1 MASPQ
6 KVKNSGLSSVLVAV
20 GGRSE
25 DEAVRLACELISPNK
40 GKLYIVYVIEVERS
54 LPVDAEVAPA
64 TAKGEEVLKHMEE
77 VAKPFKCRTQAELLQ
92 SRRAGSAVVQEA
104 VDKSV
109 DAIVLGLP
117 YREVYGSFSMGET
130 APYVLRNA
138 PCKVILW
145 RSSLPSYTSNNGHR
159 P

>member
-1 MASPQ
+1 M
-6 KVKNSGLSSVLVAV
+6 
-20 GGRSE
+20 RID
-25 DEAVRLACELISPNK
+25 DESTINMS
-40 GKLYIVYVIEVERS
+40 
-54 LPVDAEVAPA
+54 
-64 TAKGEEVLKHMEE
+64 
-77 VAKPFKCRTQAELLQ
+77 
-92 SRRAGSAVVQEA
+92 VQEA

-145 RSSLPSYTSNNGHR
+145 RSSLSSYTSNNGHR